1 MAQVKIEELAKRV
14 RVSPQELLS
23 QLNTA
28 GIAVT
33 DVNDSLSDQQVR
45 DFLVYMR
52 STQKAQA
59 GTVTLKKKQTLSASS
74 ANKVAV
80 THKKRQRKITPAVTD
95 LAPAAEE
102 DAPES
107 PTEAAIPTDKLQAAP
122 VTEQPAQG
130 DASGSPVPD
139 QAKSE
144 TVNPKESST
153 EAEAAPQSK
162 SPQPAASKP
171 AYARKEE
178 RSPRP
183 HYTNQD
189 YSRKKRK
196 QAQRRKELDFEK
208 SSLSQKFEKPTAP
221 LIHEVTIPESISV
234 ADLAQK
240 MSVKAALV
248 IKAMMK
254 MGAMVTINQ
263 LLDQETA
270 ILVVEEMGHKA
281 TMLRSEAVEMDLSL
295 QLEDHADTE
304 QGPRAPVVTIMGHVD
319 HGKTSLLDFIRST
332 RVTSGEAG
340 GITQHIGAYHV
351 ETEKGSITFLDTPG
365 HEAFTAMRSRGAQ
378 CTDIVILVVAA
389 DDGVMP
395 QTIEAIK
402 HAKAAKVPLI
412 VAVNKMDKLDAD
424 PDRVKNELSQY
435 EVIPEDWGGDTLF
448 QPVSA
453 LTGEGVSDLLDN
465 IVLQSEVLELS
476 AVTTGPARGIVIES
490 RLDKGR
496 GVVATVLV
504 TQGSLKKGDM
514 LIAGKEYGRV
524 RAAVADNG
532 EICAAAGPSIPV
544 EILGLSGAPTAGDQV
559 ICVPDEKKAREIAQ
573 FRQGQY
579 REVRLAK
586 RQTARLE
593 SILDQIG
600 QKTDQV
606 TLNVILKTDV
616 QGSLEAI
623 SDALQKIKT
632 TDAKVELVFSAVGG
646 ISESDV
652 HLALASDAIIIG
664 FNVRADQTAK
674 ALIDKEEV
682 DLHYYS
688 VIYHLIDEV
697 KQALSGLLSPEM
709 KEEIVGL
716 AEVRDVFRS
725 SKLGAIAGCMAIDGT
740 MKRQLPIRVLRNNV
754 VIYEGELESLRR
766 FKDDVSEVRHGTECG
781 IGVKNYNDI
790 KSGDQIECFEVI
802 AVQRSID

>member
-1 MAQVKIEELAKRV
+1 MAEVKIEELAKRV
-14 RVSPQELLS
+14 RVSPDELLS
-23 QLNTA
+23 QLSKA

-45 DFLVYMR
+45 DFLVSMR
-52 STQKAQA
+52 SAQKTQL

-74 ANKVAV
+74 TTKVAV
-80 THKKRQRKITPAVTD
+80 THKKRQRKITPVSTEPAE
-95 LAPAAEE
+95 APEAPVAEE
-102 DAPES
+102 PVADAVAPE
-107 PTEAAIPTDKLQAAP
+107 AAKI
-122 VTEQPAQG
+122 EQG
-130 DASGSPVPD
+130 DAAVQGAPE
-139 QAKSE
+139 QAGAEAVTPEAPSE
-144 TVNPKESST
+144 TSTTAPKPTPARSAPPK
-153 EAEAAPQSK
+153 AE
-162 SPQPAASKP
+162 
-171 AYARKEE
+171 YVRKEE

-183 HYTNQD
+183 QYTNQD

-221 LIHEVTIPESISV
+221 VVHEVAVPESISV

-248 IKAMMK
+248 IKTMMK

-281 TMLRSEAVEMDLSL
+281 TALRSEAVEMDLSL
-295 QLEDHADTE
+295 QLDDVGDVE
-304 QGPRAPVVTIMGHVD
+304 QAPRAPVVTIMGHVD

-351 ETEKGSITFLDTPG
+351 ESDKGSITFLDTPG

-378 CTDIVILVVAA
+378 CTDIVVLVVAA

-395 QTIEAIK
+395 QTIEAIQ

-412 VAVNKMDKLDAD
+412 VAVNKMDKPEAD

-435 EVIPEDWGGDTLF
+435 DVIPEDWGGDTLF

-465 IVLQSEVLELS
+465 IVLQSEVLELA
-476 AVTTGPARGIVIES
+476 AVATGPARGIVIES

-496 GVVATVLV
+496 GVVASVLV
-504 TQGSLKKGDM
+504 TQGTLKKGDM

-524 RAAVADNG
+524 RVAVTDNG
-532 EICAAAGPSIPV
+532 EVCAAAGPSIPV
-544 EILGLSGAPTAGDQV
+544 EILGLSGAPSAGDQV

-606 TLNVILKTDV
+606 SLNVILKTDV

-623 SDALQKIKT
+623 SEALQKIKT
-632 TDAKVELVFSAVGG
+632 ADARVELVFSAVGG

-664 FNVRADQTAK
+664 FNVRADQAAK

-725 SKLGAIAGCMAIDGT
+725 SKLGAIAGCMVIDGT

-790 KSGDQIECFEVI
+790 KSGDQIECYEVI

>member
-33 DVNDSLSDQQVR
+33 DVNEALSDQQVR

-59 GTVTLKKKQTLSASS
+59 GTVTLKKKQTLSTSTTQ
-74 ANKVAV
+74 KVAV
-80 THKKRQRKITPAVTD
+80 THKKRQRKITPVASDATAVAPEPEVSAAEDTEQNETPETPETPVTPEATPTEVPTSTPE
-95 LAPAAEE
+95 APAAQSE
-102 DAPES
+102 
-107 PTEAAIPTDKLQAAP
+107 PTATEPSYAAKRT
-122 VTEQPAQG
+122 TSQPARST
-130 DASGSPVPD
+130 ASTPG
-139 QAKSE
+139 
-144 TVNPKESST
+144 
-153 EAEAAPQSK
+153 
-162 SPQPAASKP
+162 
-171 AYARKEE
+171 YARKEE
-178 RSPRP
+178 RAPRP
-183 HYTNQD
+183 NYTNQD
-189 YSRKKRK
+189 YSRKKKK

-208 SSLSQKFEKPTAP
+208 SSMAQKFEKPTAP
-221 LIHEVTIPESISV
+221 VIHEVSVPESISV

-248 IKAMMK
+248 IKTMMK

-281 TMLRSEAVEMDLSL
+281 TALRSDAVEMDLSL
-295 QLEDHADTE
+295 QLDEATDAE
-304 QGPRAPVVTIMGHVD
+304 KAPRAPVVTIMGHVD

-332 RVTSGEAG
+332 RVTSSEAG

-378 CTDIVILVVAA
+378 CTDIVVLVVAA

-395 QTIEAIK
+395 QTIEAIQ

-412 VAVNKMDKLDAD
+412 VAVNKMDKPEAD

-435 EVIPEDWGGDTLF
+435 DVIPEDWGGDTLF

-453 LTGEGVSDLLDN
+453 LTGDGVSDLLDN
-465 IVLQSEVLELS
+465 IVLQSEVLELT
-476 AVTTGPARGIVIES
+476 AVATGPARGIVIES

-504 TQGSLKKGDM
+504 TQGTLRKGDM
-514 LIAGKEYGRV
+514 LIAGKEFGRV
-524 RAAVADNG
+524 RAAIADNG
-532 EICAAAGPSIPV
+532 EACAAAGPSTPV
-544 EILGLSGAPTAGDQV
+544 EILGLSGAPSAGDQV

-725 SKLGAIAGCMAIDGT
+725 SKLGAIAGCMVIDGT

-766 FKDDVSEVRHGTECG
+766 FKDDVPEVRHGTECG

-790 KSGDQIECFEVI
+790 KSGDQIECYQVI